1 MKKVAITLV
10 LAVVAFTATSGLAQT
25 ISLRA
30 DVPIAFSIDGRHYAA
45 GPYQLRTI
53 AYNVVVLRNAKT
65 ADAGFVKLMY
75 HDQGVGVNNPA
86 PNLKF
91 AVNGRRA
98 CLMSFTDGA
107 GNTWKVHVAPSDLE
121 ASVGSGSKTVI
132 VALK

>member
-1 MKKVAITLV
+1 MKKVAIALV
-10 LAVVAFTATSGLAQT
+10 LAVVVLAATSSLAQT

-53 AYNVVVLRNAKT
+53 AYNAVELRNAKT
-65 ADAGFVKLMY
+65 GDAGLVKLTY

-91 AVNGRRA
+91 ALNGRRA
-98 CLMSFTDGA
+98 CLMSLTDGW
-107 GNTWKVHVAPSDLE
+107 GNTWKVRSSPADLE
-121 ASVGSGSKTVI
+121 VSSGSGSKTVI